1 MYIVHYSYN
10 SGCCVKSVAPWITV
24 LSRHTVFIKRVI
36 CYKFTFVWYS
46 AKQDTGPHHIWRTVP
61 FLWPREEHKW
71 QSSWVDFAGCCL
83 LWLLLMRLA
92 AVFVPP
98 PLLPLL
104 HPLLILPLP
113 LILLPPLTLFLPLP
127 LLLPPPPPQNSLLTL
142 LAFATDFEAVSAT
155 TVSLMAS
162 SSSFI
167 NFFWPLLETHKCLP
181 CLDYCVWRGS
191 FRNVIPVRYEGLLQ
205 WHRNRSKATMW
216 LLYKNSSYSRV
227 PKTLLLDWWLYVA
240 CCYPT
245 TPTDYPSTTRGMSV
259 DPSVTVKLSFVD
271 ISDFWA
277 LVCRS
282 YMGTLHH

>member
-1 MYIVHYSYN
+1 MNWLIREKMFTYFYNKFRPVICMCCIKYGVDHYSHD
-10 SGCCVKSVAPWITV
+10 SGCCIRSVAPWIAV
-24 LSRHTVFIKRVI
+24 LSRHTVFTKRVI
-36 CYKFTFVWYS
+36 YYKFNSVRCS
-46 AKQDTGPHHIWRTVP
+46 MKQGTTHRLMSHLGRTVP

-181 CLDYCVWRGS
+181 CLDYCV
-191 FRNVIPVRYEGLLQ
+191 
-205 WHRNRSKATMW
+205 
-216 LLYKNSSYSRV
+216 
-227 PKTLLLDWWLYVA
+227 
-240 CCYPT
+240 
-245 TPTDYPSTTRGMSV
+245 
-259 DPSVTVKLSFVD
+259 
-271 ISDFWA
+271 
-277 LVCRS
+277 
-282 YMGTLHH
+282 